1 MTHSKITLSLLSIAV
16 IGLFSV
22 NLSSKETKKE
32 SAAVARTR
40 ETVKMLDDVY
50 KTAVVLITEHYVND
64 EDDLPAGSAAKALF
78 AAINAKGWH
87 KVEILDASGEPYN
100 KDNTP
105 KDQFDIAAVKSLK
118 AGESFVDKVISK
130 DGKKYL
136 RAATPITVVMKKF
149 IMCHENYKNA
159 KDGEPIGILSYTI
172 PIK

>member
-87 KVEILDASGEPYN
+87 KVEILDATHEPYN

-130 DGKKYL
+130 DGKKYW
-136 RAATPITVVMKKF
+136 RAATPIPVVMKKC
-149 IMCHENYKNA
+149 IMCHENHKNA